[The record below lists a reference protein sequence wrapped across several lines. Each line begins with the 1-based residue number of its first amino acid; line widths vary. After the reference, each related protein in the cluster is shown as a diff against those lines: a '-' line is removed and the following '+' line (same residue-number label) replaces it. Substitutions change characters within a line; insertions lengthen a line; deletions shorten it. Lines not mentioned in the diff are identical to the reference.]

1 MSKTRKKLDLDDL
14 DGADED
20 TEQFEYSFS
29 DSIKEKRD
37 KMIRSSEL
45 RRKIEDRLESRRLR
59 DEFGDT
65 DSYSF

>member
-20 TEQFEYSFS
+20 TAQFEYSFS